1 MNKEV
6 LDLHNEEITN
16 IKYVFYKLD
25 LTFEEIQDEL
35 NNILYN
41 SNEISCT
48 YLYVE
53 TKCSFYVFI
62 PHASGETILAIQ
74 IKRVTN
80 HLDPNVINER
90 QPIFYESMINS
101 KYCIEIIRH
110 KGIKDYKIIRDWLIK
125 QLEAYGWIK
134 EKQTK
139 LIRTNLNQHVDT
151 ISAKIL
157 AL

>member
-1 MNKEV
+1 MSKDV
-6 LDLHNEEITN
+6 LELHNEEIAN
-16 IKYVFYKLD
+16 IKYIFYKPD
-25 LTFEEIQDEL
+25 LTFDEIQDEF

-53 TKCSFYVFI
+53 NKCAYYVFI
-62 PHASGETILAIQ
+62 PHASGETILVIQ

-80 HLDPNVINER
+80 HLDPNMINER
-90 QPIFYESMINS
+90 QPIFYESTINS

-125 QLEAYGWIK
+125 QLETYGWIK